1 MENLSRYKYDNISTD
16 VTSGESFEDTGIDGC
31 YDFYEI
37 GDGQCLPFE
46 FQTDPNI
53 LVDICNNYY
62 DCGQVS
68 FSDCE
73 NGFDS
78 NFNDISGICYPSEDG
93 YCANFNYN
101 NLFNSSSDECLNLDE
116 DFCTG
121 GCYWNVDD
129 EVCDDILVNPQ
140 DVCTNQFPNQQIIL
154 DPNNDN
160 YSSNSLG
167 TEGNFT
173 WDVSEDGQSLEPVV
187 NDDNYGEL
195 TELDCSLIE
204 NSIWYGGSDING
216 LGLWETEFLMILLK
230 VI

>member
-1 MENLSRYKYDNISTD
+1 MVLWITIKRIVFAYKNLEMFVNGVPQINTSGNTWNSEEVEYCIRLGRENNYYEIRHPFLYNNSLELWDSVNVNLENLSRYKYDNISTD
-16 VTSGESFEDTGIDGC
+16 IDTGESFEDTGIDGC

-116 DFCTG
+116 
-121 GCYWNVDD
+121 
-129 EVCDDILVNPQ
+129 
-140 DVCTNQFPNQQIIL
+140 
-154 DPNNDN
+154 
-160 YSSNSLG
+160 
-167 TEGNFT
+167 NF
-173 WDVSEDGQSLEPVV
+173 VQVV
-187 NDDNYGEL
+187 AIGML
-195 TELDCSLIE
+195 TMK
-204 NSIWYGGSDING
+204 YV
-216 LGLWETEFLMILLK
+216 MIY
-230 VI
+230 